1 MKKSFG
7 WEKTNSSKKDA
18 AKYQVRVTDTLA
30 KDQEGSQEWKL
41 TKKIRRMK
49 VSDMSDCNQMVKR
62 NHCRS
67 VETKSAQRQ
76 EIKNLLQK
84 EMPEKR
90 PKSPRCQEIK
100 FKEPKLRKLFRT
112 VYNKWKSRFRIEDP
126 RTQRK
131 EEEGSLVKLKKR
143 KAGKFV
149 RKMIL
154 EEDQEKIKCE
164 IQSLWKKVLESW
176 RTLKELKERQDTL
189 ERRLKY
195 DENKREIA
203 RKIYEPKEEGSKGTK
218 ITQALVLT
226 NK

>member
-1 MKKSFG
+1 
-7 WEKTNSSKKDA
+7 
-18 AKYQVRVTDTLA
+18 
-30 KDQEGSQEWKL
+30 
-41 TKKIRRMK
+41 
-49 VSDMSDCNQMVKR
+49 
-62 NHCRS
+62 
-67 VETKSAQRQ
+67 
-76 EIKNLLQK
+76 
-84 EMPEKR
+84 
-90 PKSPRCQEIK
+90 
-100 FKEPKLRKLFRT
+100 
-112 VYNKWKSRFRIEDP
+112 
-126 RTQRK
+126 
-131 EEEGSLVKLKKR
+131 
-143 KAGKFV
+143 
-149 RKMIL
+149 MIL